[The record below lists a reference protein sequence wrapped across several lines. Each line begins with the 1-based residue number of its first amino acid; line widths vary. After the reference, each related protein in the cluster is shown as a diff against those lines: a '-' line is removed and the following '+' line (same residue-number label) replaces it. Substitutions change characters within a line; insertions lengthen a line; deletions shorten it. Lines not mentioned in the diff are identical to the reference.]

1 MIITLSSFTNE
12 EKKEFIKFLESPY
25 FNSDKDFISIYNYI
39 LKNDLIQDDDI
50 IQKYGKEK
58 IEKFNILVEKYVSQ
72 KEFEKDKNS
81 YLMYLL
87 SGLKSREVPKRF
99 KYLLSRYRKH
109 FENTYK
115 RDENYYSNKISIE
128 NEYYNFFLDEFKFDY
143 PVVLDEISETIEMNF
158 YFYYLHNVHN
168 YIVHRFYAGK
178 KFNFNLKFYDQIMKD
193 ISKNEKLV
201 SEKHP
206 NVYIIYLAVKIVDNL
221 YEKKDANDLIEKLKH
236 YLQANLK
243 KFDKTQLYY
252 YYGYV
257 INSYQLIIINT
268 NDSEIKKKLIEI
280 YKLTDLENIT
290 YINNKISKDKLNNIV
305 YNAIA
310 TDDIEWLEYF
320 FKKHDRQIK
329 NNIKENDLRFFYAKI
344 SFAKKDF
351 GNTLANLSKVNTK
364 EHIKYFNVKFL
375 LIKSHYEL
383 NNFVTIMDE
392 VENLRKFSERNKNL
406 AERHHNI
413 IHSFRQNI
421 KELIKLNEM
430 KKNRN
435 NSFYEEVNFFIN
447 HIKTS
452 TEFIPDK
459 KWFTEK
465 LQELIK

>member
-1 MIITLSSFTNE
+1 MIITLSSFTIF
-12 EKKEFIKFLESPY
+12 EKKEFLKFLESPF
-25 FNSDKDFISIYNYI
+25 FNSDREYIKIYKEI
-39 LKNDLIQDDDI
+39 LKNELIDDNEI
-50 IQKYGKEK
+50 IRKYGKEK
-58 IEKFNILVEKYVSQ
+58 IEKFNIIVEKYVAQ

-168 YIVHRFYAGK
+168 YIVHRFYSGK
-178 KFNFNLKFYDQIMKD
+178 KFNYSLKFYDLIMKD

-206 NVYIIYLAVKIVDNL
+206 NVYIIYLAVKIVDEL
-221 YEKKDANDLIEKLKH
+221 YEKKDANVLIEKLKM

-243 KFDKTQLYY
+243 KFDKAQLYY

-268 NDSEIKKKLIEI
+268 NDTEIKHKLIDI
-280 YKLTDLENIT
+280 YKLADKEDIT
-290 YINNKISKDKLNNIV
+290 YINNKISIDKLTNIV
-305 YNAIA
+305 YNALA
-310 TDDIEWLEYF
+310 TDNIEWLENYL
-320 FKKHDRQIK
+320 KKHDRQIK

-344 SFAKKDF
+344 SFEKKDL
-351 GNTLANLSKVNTK
+351 GKTLEILSKVNTK
-364 EHIKYFNVKFL
+364 EHVRYFNVKFL

-383 NNFVTIMDE
+383 NNFVSIMDE

-406 AERHHNI
+406 AKRHQNI

-421 KELIKLNEM
+421 KELIKLSEM
-430 KKNRN
+430 KKSRN
-435 NSFYEEVNFFIN
+435 NNFHKEVNYFIN
-447 HIKTS
+447 QIKTS

-459 KWFTEK
+459 KWLIEK